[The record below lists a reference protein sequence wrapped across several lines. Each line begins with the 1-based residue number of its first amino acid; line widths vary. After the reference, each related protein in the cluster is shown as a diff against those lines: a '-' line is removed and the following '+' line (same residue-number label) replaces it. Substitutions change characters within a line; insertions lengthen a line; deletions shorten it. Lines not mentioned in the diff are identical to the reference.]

1 MRPNAFSIK
10 HVVRQLEASLTA
22 KERRVKR
29 RFRSFKL
36 SLGYHPHSQDPNS
49 NSPYSLPYN
58 SYEVTSEILALDQ
71 LFPRLIFFYILILCH
86 SWPTHNFKPTRTSPW
101 SEEG

>member
-36 SLGYHPHSQDPNS
+36 SLGYHPLTLKIPIVILLTLCHTTVTM
-49 NSPYSLPYN
+49 LPQRF
-58 SYEVTSEILALDQ
+58 LALDQ
-71 LFPRLIFFYILILCH
+71 LSHRLIFFLYSHPLCA
-86 SWPTHNFKPTRTSPW
+86 
-101 SEEG
+101 